1 MKKSAR
7 SFLSLEIISE
17 AWSIKEITAF
27 LWINPDKAWD
37 RWDALITP
45 NWLDTGK
52 KYAFTAWFL
61 NSQCPQEENDLNKHI
76 ESLFKRITTVK
87 TKMKD
92 LPEVKISLNFNI
104 YIYEKDESPNIY
116 IAPTSVKKIDSIG
129 ASISIEVW
137 K

>member
-1 MKKSAR
+1 
-7 SFLSLEIISE
+7 
-17 AWSIKEITAF
+17 
-27 LWINPDKAWD
+27 
-37 RWDALITP
+37 
-45 NWLDTGK
+45 
-52 KYAFTAWFL
+52 
-61 NSQCPQEENDLNKHI
+61 
-76 ESLFKRITTVK
+76 
-87 TKMKD
+87 MKD